1 MGEVSASKNVAGNLV
16 QELEQLAGQTKRT
29 AEEQNRMQ
37 GIVMQLNTMFPE
49 MGLEL
54 DKVSGK
60 LNMSSEEMKGFIDS
74 SIEMQ
79 KMQVVQEKMTKSVEK
94 LVDAQIEEAEA
105 AKKLKG
111 INDKLKN
118 IDSKRTEL
126 NDAITKQSEEA
137 REAQEKYSEALREGA
152 DNVNELY
159 AATMNQKEVTIEYN
173 GEVMTTMEALQ
184 RMAEDEQD
192 LKKLKKDYTQAQKDA
207 NDAIEKANEQ
217 MEPYMQYLNGMA
229 DATKKVQK
237 TLQKTQ
243 KKKQRQQSRHRSA
256 LKWLEKKWRRTM
268 RCHLSSKQWR
278 RM

>member
-1 MGEVSASKNVAGNLV
+1 MAGIATLVTVTALFAKGVEESKDEVSELKNEAEELNEKVKTTSEELEESTSAIKTSLGEVSASKNVAGNLV
-16 QELEQLAGQTKRT
+16 QELEQLAVQTKRT

-79 KMQVVQEKMTKSVEK
+79 KIQVVQEKMTKSVEK

-105 AKKLKG
+105 AEKLKG

-159 AATMNQKEVTIEYN
+159 AATMNQKEVTSL
-173 GEVMTTMEALQ
+173 T
-184 RMAEDEQD
+184 
-192 LKKLKKDYTQAQKDA
+192 
-207 NDAIEKANEQ
+207 
-217 MEPYMQYLNGMA
+217 
-229 DATKKVQK
+229 
-237 TLQKTQ
+237 
-243 KKKQRQQSRHRSA
+243 
-256 LKWLEKKWRRTM
+256 
-268 RCHLSSKQWR
+268 
-278 RM
+278 